1 MNIPALP
8 LQTGEDEE
16 GQTFEIIFS
25 AKGWASPPTLHNTA
39 AQGLDV
45 RHLPSPS
52 PCGRGEVF
60 SLDIPFYRTPPALH
74 PSQSRETRTR
84 GGTARLAVEQLS
96 SLSFRGG
103 RGGRNRVAVD
113 CANEGTDGSHAAD
126 CGSKSNSPPCHC
138 KGRSDKEGAT
148 SSVEMKEKGWASPL
162 AVRGESLDSL

>member
-25 AKGWASPPTLHNTA
+25 AKGWASPPTLHNRA

-60 SLDIPFYRTPPALH
+60 SLDIPFYRTRQALLLGAH
-74 PSQSRETRTR
+74 DHEPEHGRH
-84 GGTARLAVEQLS
+84 LAYHEWLSVGKDFVLMLWEQ
-96 SLSFRGG
+96 
-103 RGGRNRVAVD
+103 
-113 CANEGTDGSHAAD
+113 
-126 CGSKSNSPPCHC
+126 
-138 KGRSDKEGAT
+138 
-148 SSVEMKEKGWASPL
+148 
-162 AVRGESLDSL
+162 

>member
-25 AKGWASPPTLHNTA
+25 AKGWASPPTLHNRA

-60 SLDIPFYRTPPALH
+60 SLDIPFYRTRPRYIHRYPVK
-74 PSQSRETRTR
+74 RE
-84 GGTARLAVEQLS
+84 LVEEPQHWPWS
-96 SLSFRGG
+96 SFRHYLSG
-103 RGGRNRVAVD
+103 A
-113 CANEGTDGSHAAD
+113 EGV
-126 CGSKSNSPPCHC
+126 
-138 KGRSDKEGAT
+138 
-148 SSVEMKEKGWASPL
+148 VEIE
-162 AVRGESLDSL
+162 

>member
-25 AKGWASPPTLHNTA
+25 AKGWASPPTLHNRA

-60 SLDIPFYRTPPALH
+60 SLDIPFYRTRR
-74 PSQSRETRTR
+74 PSARWFQAFVTR
-84 GGTARLAVEQLS
+84 A
-96 SLSFRGG
+96 
-103 RGGRNRVAVD
+103 
-113 CANEGTDGSHAAD
+113 HAAQ
-126 CGSKSNSPPCHC
+126 
-138 KGRSDKEGAT
+138 
-148 SSVEMKEKGWASPL
+148 L
-162 AVRGESLDSL
+162 AFADGCPER

>member
-25 AKGWASPPTLHNTA
+25 AKGWASPPTLHNRA

-60 SLDIPFYRTPPALH
+60 SLDIPFYRTYLLHLHAEGEKCFLLTSPFIEPARGIEAH
-74 PSQSRETRTR
+74 GRSR
-84 GGTARLAVEQLS
+84 AIS
-96 SLSFRGG
+96 SLAP
-103 RGGRNRVAVD
+103 RVIP
-113 CANEGTDGSHAAD
+113 SAA
-126 CGSKSNSPPCHC
+126 K
-138 KGRSDKEGAT
+138 
-148 SSVEMKEKGWASPL
+148 
-162 AVRGESLDSL
+162 

>member
-25 AKGWASPPTLHNTA
+25 AKGWASPPTLHNRA

-60 SLDIPFYRTPPALH
+60 SLDIPFYRTRHIPDRLSMLWDHSRQCVSEAWI
-74 PSQSRETRTR
+74 SQT
-84 GGTARLAVEQLS
+84 LS
-96 SLSFRGG
+96 CDPRKM
-103 RGGRNRVAVD
+103 A
-113 CANEGTDGSHAAD
+113 GS
-126 CGSKSNSPPCHC
+126 
-138 KGRSDKEGAT
+138 
-148 SSVEMKEKGWASPL
+148 
-162 AVRGESLDSL
+162 

>member
-8 LQTGEDEE
+8 LQTEEDEE

-25 AKGWASPPTLHNTA
+25 AKGWASPPTLHNRA

-84 GGTARLAVEQLS
+84 GGTKI
-96 SLSFRGG
+96 G
-103 RGGRNRVAVD
+103 RGAAFVTIFPGRKGCRNRVAM
-113 CANEGTDGSHAAD
+113 
-126 CGSKSNSPPCHC
+126 
-138 KGRSDKEGAT
+138 GRAKEGA
-148 SSVEMKEKGWASPL
+148 
-162 AVRGESLDSL
+162 

>member
-25 AKGWASPPTLHNTA
+25 AKGWASPPTLHNRA

-60 SLDIPFYRTPPALH
+60 SLDIPFYRTRAFFILPSPPH
-74 PSQSRETRTR
+74 
-84 GGTARLAVEQLS
+84 RLAVGPRTRCTSTCISATRHSPS
-96 SLSFRGG
+96 SPAPQTQCPSTGSSDSAQPPPSPTPVSPTPARPSV
-103 RGGRNRVAVD
+103 RNAPKPAGPRATQ
-113 CANEGTDGSHAAD
+113 CA
-126 CGSKSNSPPCHC
+126 
-138 KGRSDKEGAT
+138 
-148 SSVEMKEKGWASPL
+148 
-162 AVRGESLDSL
+162 